1 MWKCAQGNVNTV
13 KRGIVTALPQ
23 RKDEKV
29 ANGKFSYRGASGP
42 FHELN
47 DPSSDT
53 CIQLAV
59 DAVSFLNKTDS
70 KALLYSS
77 MQCDEPP
84 ITGLNPGDSADTM
97 LKTARSVRFE
107 FA

>member
-1 MWKCAQGNVNTV
+1 MWRRQSPILSRAANRVGV
-13 KRGIVTALPQ
+13 PY
-23 RKDEKV
+23 RKDDKV
-29 ANGKFSYRGASGP
+29 AEGKFSYRGASGP

-47 DPSSDT
+47 DPASDT

-77 MQCDEPP
+77 MHCDEPP
-84 ITGLNPGDSADTM
+84 LRGLSPGESADTM